1 MAQPSTISL
10 FPPCLT
16 AWQHVT
22 LLNLSRSLTSS
33 FTPSGLLHLPGRSC
47 SVSLRLFT
55 SGFSPQSSPLLSL
68 SLPRSSQPGLWFNKS
83 ALHTG
88 LQTYPQPGLSCPS
101 PRCLTCIPNRS
112 VNLCLLVLSHP
123 MPFPVTS
130 PPAIPWFFKSETW
143 EPFSFFPYGSSSDS
157 SASSVISTCKYLQ
170 SLFISLQLFCPPLSP
185 GTTISSL
192 GGYNGLQFSAYL
204 LSAPP
209 AGSPPYTLQQEY
221 RLFQNHKL
229 DHVTSLPEPIRVFP

>member
-1 MAQPSTISL
+1 MVLQIRNLGAILL
-10 FPPCLT
+10 FP
-16 AWQHVT
+16 
-22 LLNLSRSLTSS
+22 S
-33 FTPSGLLHLPGRSC
+33 
-47 SVSLRLFT
+47 
-55 SGFSPQSSPLLSL
+55 
-68 SLPRSSQPGLWFNKS
+68 
-83 ALHTG
+83 
-88 LQTYPQPGLSCPS
+88 
-101 PRCLTCIPNRS
+101 
-112 VNLCLLVLSHP
+112 
-123 MPFPVTS
+123 
-130 PPAIPWFFKSETW
+130 
-143 EPFSFFPYGSSSDS
+143 GSSSDS

-229 DHVTSLPEPIRVFP
+229 DHVTSLPEPIGVFPRQYFTQGCVLTAHTVTSITGLHSITRWFSHTMSLCVTPLVAHSASLHAHTDNAVSDT